1 MQGLPQEAP
10 ALREVNPNAF
20 VIGFFQRWPLC
31 TSLAAIRRFGARSN
45 TFPCS
50 AVTDICFQLSQDFFP
65 VGREI
70 FRLHGEAYF
79 RDREHEI
86 CASLSQRERLI
97 VSAGGGALTFQR
109 NIDAL
114 RKGCVLVL
122 IDVTPEVIYERLAG
136 DTTRPL
142 LQCED
147 KMAAI
152 RELYAKRDGIYRA
165 AADVTVNGNQPKGF
179 VALDIMKAV
188 GIL

>member
-1 MQGLPQEAP
+1 MMNQNIVLFGFMGCGKTTVGNEL
-10 ALREVNPNAF
+10 ALNTGRELVD
-20 VIGFFQRWPLC
+20 
-31 TSLAAIRRFGARSN
+31 
-45 TFPCS
+45 
-50 AVTDICFQLSQDFFP
+50 TDTLIEQSE
-65 VGREI
+65 GMSINEI
-70 FRLHGEAYF
+70 FRLHGEPYF

-86 CASLSQRERLI
+86 CLGLSERSRLI
-97 VSAGGGALTFQR
+97 ISAGGGALTFAR

-114 RKGCVLVL
+114 KKGCILVL
-122 IDVTPEVIYERLAG
+122 LDVSPEVIYERLAN
-136 DTTRPL
+136 DNTRPL

-165 AADVTVNGNQPKGF
+165 AADITVNGNQQKGF

>member
-1 MQGLPQEAP
+1 MMNRNIVLFGFMGCGKTTVGNELAFNTK
-10 ALREVNPNAF
+10 RELVD
-20 VIGFFQRWPLC
+20 
-31 TSLAAIRRFGARSN
+31 
-45 TFPCS
+45 
-50 AVTDICFQLSQDFFP
+50 TDKLIEKTEGMS
-65 VGREI
+65 VSEI

-79 RDREHEI
+79 RDREHEV

-165 AADVTVNGNQPKGF
+165 AADITVNGNQPKGF